1 MKSLLWKEFRENAKW
16 AAFPLLLFG
25 GIFAVYGAR
34 PCLDGNFL
42 MLVSAIAALF
52 GGVLGFLQVWSE
64 SHGDRRAL
72 LLHRPLS
79 ATRIFLA
86 KALAGVAIYLA
97 GLGLPLVVNVLWSL
111 IPGNLAEPFRWYNVL
126 PWSADVLT
134 GLVYYFAGMLMAQRP
149 GRWYGSR
156 CLGFLA
162 AILASLLVW
171 NVSEL
176 WQAVAAI
183 LACGA
188 ITAVAAWGS
197 FLTGGAYKPQ
207 PLIAKAALACTFL
220 LGLSVLSVAGKLQL
234 GWLLMDKGH
243 SYYHMDLGGRLL
255 IVHHLDNGD
264 QRVTDL
270 DGRDLPDFLPKH
282 LASNEAVGQRMAP
295 LTGGATIRSRSYRAI
310 SSAYIYF
317 LNDTIPRG
325 ERWFYVADEGRLVG
339 YDSRKRR
346 IGSIGPAGFAV
357 ASEATERF
365 EGELFYSSVL
375 QTVHHAFYLA
385 FPDRVYAVDIGR
397 REATILFVASAG
409 ETVLWAEPLRD
420 DHGEELLAFVGTNRS
435 VHAVNKAGETVF
447 SAPLEYD
454 RAIYGSVRLRRLDDP
469 LRYSVW
475 YSRSIQSGLATQETL
490 PQHFVEYDASG
501 KKIGEQTVPALPL
514 YQVSPAQPW
523 FGLASSPAELAVLLG
538 VVREELFAKTAN
550 PDAEIQPLPWLLAH
564 YVRPFI
570 PDVVKLSQGQW
581 SDGALAYG
589 ALVLSTAAACATAC
603 LLLARRL
610 AFAPARCLGW
620 GLVGLLFGPV
630 GLLLMLAIQEWPA
643 RTVCPACCKPRLVD
657 RDRCEHCGAPQAPPA
672 ADGTEVFE
680 EAELVRV

>member
-1 MKSLLWKEFRENAKW
+1 MKALLWKECREHAKW
-16 AAFPLLLFG
+16 AAFPLLLFS
-25 GIFAVYGAR
+25 GIFAFYGAR
-34 PCLDGNFL
+34 PCLDNQFL
-42 MLVSAIAALF
+42 TLVSGIAALF

-64 SHGDRRAL
+64 SQGDRRAL

-86 KALAGVAIYLA
+86 KALMGIAIYLA
-97 GLGLPLVVNVLWSL
+97 GLGLPLVVNMLWSL

-126 PWSADVLT
+126 PWSADILT
-134 GLVYYFAGMLMAQRP
+134 GLVYYFAGMLMAQRQ
-149 GRWYGSR
+149 GRWYGTR
-156 CLGFLA
+156 CLGLLA

-171 NVSEL
+171 NVSEF
-176 WQAVAAI
+176 WQAIAAI

-188 ITAVAAWGS
+188 IVAVAAWGS

-234 GWLLMDKGH
+234 GLLLRDKGH
-243 SYYHMDLGGRLL
+243 SYYHMDRGGRLL
-255 IVHHLDNGD
+255 VVHHSASGD

-282 LASNEAVGQRMAP
+282 LASDVAVGQRMAP
-295 LTGGATIRSRSYRAI
+295 LTGGSTVRSRSYRAS

-317 LNDTIPRG
+317 WNDTIPRG
-325 ERWFYVADEGRLVG
+325 EKWFFVADEGRLIG

-346 IGSIGPAGFAV
+346 IGSIGPVGFAV
-357 ASEATERF
+357 ASEATQRF
-365 EGELFYSSVL
+365 EGKLLYSSRL
-375 QTVHHAFYLA
+375 QTVPHAFYLA

-397 REATILFVASAG
+397 REATILFVAAAG

-420 DHGEELLAFVGTNRS
+420 DHGEESLAFVGTNRS
-435 VHAVNKAGETVF
+435 VHAVDKAGETVF

-454 RAIYGSVRLRRLDDP
+454 RAIYGSVRFRRLDDP

-475 YSRSIQSGLATQETL
+475 YSPSIQSGLAAQETL

-501 KKIGEQTVPALPL
+501 KKIGQQTVPALRH

-523 FGLASSPAELAVLLG
+523 FGLASSPAELAVVLG
-538 VVREELFAKTAN
+538 VAREDLFARTAN
-550 PDAEIQPLPWLLAH
+550 PDAEIQPMPWLLAH
-564 YVRPFI
+564 YVLLFI

-581 SDGALAYG
+581 SGGALVYG
-589 ALVLSTAAACATAC
+589 ALVLSTAAACAMAC

-610 AFAPARCLGW
+610 AFSPARCLGW
-620 GLVGLLFGPV
+620 GLVGLLLGPV
-630 GLLLMLAIQEWPA
+630 GLLVMLALQEWPA
-643 RTVCPACCKPRLVD
+643 RTICSACSKPRLVD
-657 RDRCEHCGAPQAPPA
+657 RDLCEHCGACQAPPA

-680 EAELVRV
+680 ERELVEV